1 MHAEG
6 TDDDVGDKADEA
18 IVLDGFSAEEVEA
31 MRASAEHNNFE
42 AEVNRM
48 MKLIINSLYKNK
60 VRLSFIFNIHK
71 IEKKFIH
78 WNLLHESISFK
89 LKSCEWNQNLLASSG
104 MGHCYMAIV
113 SLLVNSLVDLP
124 RLTFRG

>member
-60 VRLSFIFNIHK
+60 VRLSFIFNINK
-71 IEKKFIH
+71 IEK
-78 WNLLHESISFK
+78 NLFTEIYSMKVLVLS
-89 LKSCEWNQNLLASSG
+89 LKVANGTKIC
-104 MGHCYMAIV
+104 
-113 SLLVNSLVDLP
+113 
-124 RLTFRG
+124 

>member
-60 VRLSFIFNIHK
+60 VRLSYIFI
-71 IEKKFIH
+71 
-78 WNLLHESISFK
+78 ESITVAFN
-89 LKSCEWNQNLLASSG
+89 LKVANDPKIGIGTKIC
-104 MGHCYMAIV
+104 
-113 SLLVNSLVDLP
+113 
-124 RLTFRG
+124 